1 MRELFLWKKHARKCI
16 NRETRHYTCSTT
28 RIQMIVNHGLR
39 GSASPVLTATGFVNG
54 IGQIS
59 TPHRIHTLW
68 PITKQFVA
76 NDYVG
81 DSYGCA
87 TFGANPSTGSF
98 WANGWKYK
106 KNNFIYLFIYT
117 FFSGTNLQVRPVDGF
132 SRSMAQTTRT
142 RARVCLL
149 GFRWY
154 CSPFWEWNP
163 PKPQFLGVG
172 KRFQAKREKYWNF
185 HIIEITLSISIKF
198 CEMIETTKYSS
209 RIVRIRTPQQIQDGR
224 RPPFW
229 KNC

>member
-1 MRELFLWKKHARKCI
+1 
-16 NRETRHYTCSTT
+16 
-28 RIQMIVNHGLR
+28 MIT
-39 GSASPVLTATGFVNG
+39 SASPTAVPHLV
-54 IGQIS
+54 QIRPRGAS
-59 TPHRIHTLW
+59 GRMGENIK
-68 PITKQFVA
+68 KQF
-76 NDYVG
+76 
-81 DSYGCA
+81 
-87 TFGANPSTGSF
+87 
-98 WANGWKYK
+98 
-106 KNNFIYLFIYT
+106 YLFIYLYL
-117 FFSGTNLQVRPVDGF
+117 FSGTNLQVRPVDGF

-209 RIVRIRTPQQIQDGR
+209 RVVRIRTPNKSKMADGR
-224 RPPFW
+224 HFGKTAKWPHFRNRLTNFDEIW
-229 KNC
+229 QGDAYWHLSADDR